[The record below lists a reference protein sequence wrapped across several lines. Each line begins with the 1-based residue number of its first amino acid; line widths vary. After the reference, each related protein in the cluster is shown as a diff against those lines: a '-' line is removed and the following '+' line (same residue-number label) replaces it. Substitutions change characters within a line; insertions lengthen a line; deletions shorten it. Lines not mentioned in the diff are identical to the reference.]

1 MRKKIKNILL
11 CILLIVIGT
20 VGMINIYIFTNAR
33 TYRVESYIS
42 DIEMVTH
49 KEYDINWDGVLDEY
63 NIVCDKDEFK
73 VMQLTDIH
81 IGGTKRTEKEDL
93 KAFQAMYKLVKYAKP
108 DLIVITG
115 DLVYSK
121 LAKTHSPDNMN
132 SFIMVCNFFEKI
144 GIPWTFTFGNH
155 DAEGFAM
162 ANPEDIINMTQTY
175 VKCLYQYSDPLEGR
189 TNLFINIRNKEN
201 KILQSLILMDSGEYV
216 AGQGYDSI
224 SDAQIQWYENR
235 IRELSKEQ
243 GETISSM
250 LFFHIPLYEWNML
263 YEKYLAHSPD
273 VTYYYGR
280 IGEEICSSEKK
291 NTLLEKVFE
300 LNSTKAIFV
309 GHDHFNDLS
318 LEYKGVR
325 FTYGKSIDYLAY
337 CGDGKSEYQRGAT
350 LITIKNDSE
359 FDISPI
365 VLAEIK

>member
-1 MRKKIKNILL
+1 MRKKMKNILL
-11 CILLIVIGT
+11 CILLVGIGA
-20 VGMINIYIFTNAR
+20 VSAINIYLYTNAR
-33 TYRVESYIS
+33 SYRVESYIS
-42 DIEMVTH
+42 DIEKVNH
-49 KEYDINWDGVLDEY
+49 EEYDINWDNAANEY
-63 NIVCDKDEFK
+63 NIIFDKDEFK

-81 IGGTKRTEKEDL
+81 IGGTKKTQKEDL

-132 SFIMVCNFFEKI
+132 SFIMICNFFEKI

-155 DAEGFAM
+155 DTEEFAM
-162 ANPEDIINMTQTY
+162 AKPEDFISTTQAY
-175 VKCLYQYSDPLEGR
+175 VKCLYQYNDPLGGR
-189 TNLFINIRNKEN
+189 TNLFINIRNKDN
-201 KILQSLILMDSGEYV
+201 KIVQSLVLMDSGEYV
-216 AGQGYDSI
+216 EGEGYDAI
-224 SDAQIQWYENR
+224 SEAQIQWYEDR
-235 IRELSKEQ
+235 IKELSKEQ

-250 LFFHIPLYEWNML
+250 LFFHIPLYEWDKI
-263 YEKYLAHSPD
+263 YEKYMAHSTD
-273 VTYYYGR
+273 VKYYYGG
-280 IGEEICSSEKK
+280 IGEEICNTQKK
-291 NTLLEKVFE
+291 NTLLEKIFE

-309 GHDHFNDLS
+309 GHDHLNDLS

-337 CGDGKSEYQRGAT
+337 CKKTEYQRGAT

-359 FDISPI
+359 FEISPI